1 MWNQRETR
9 YSDGFSPAP
18 VGGAAEGLER
28 SVLLRIMD
36 EMDHGLVVIDEHSR
50 VRHSNH
56 LARHE
61 MATARIL
68 MGHGGH
74 LLGVTDELSE
84 QIQAA
89 LDHALRGQRRLVQLK
104 HNAVEL
110 ALAFIPLSH
119 PLEPD
124 APTVLVLF
132 SRQNSCENLAVRMY
146 ARAQGLSPS
155 EEQVMIALCRGL
167 SIPEIA
173 QENSVAESTV
183 RSQIKAVR
191 EKTGCHSIRLL
202 MQRLANLPPVVPALR
217 VITPIAHNA
226 GHFHQP

>member
-1 MWNQRETR
+1 MWTQREQR
-9 YSDGFSPAP
+9 NSNGFSPAP
-18 VGGAAEGLER
+18 ASGLGEGLER
-28 SVLLRIMD
+28 SLLLRIMD

-61 MATARIL
+61 MATARIV

-74 LLGVTDELSE
+74 LLGATDAISE

-104 HNAVEL
+104 HNNVYL
-110 ALAFIPLSH
+110 SLAFIPLSH

-132 SRQNSCENLAVRMY
+132 SRQNTCENLAVRMY

-173 QENSVAESTV
+173 QENNVAESTV
-183 RSQIKAVR
+183 RSQIKALR

-217 VITPIAHNA
+217 VITPIAHNL
-226 GHFHQP
+226 GSLHQP